1 VYTQHPNQSHHLNRT
16 KRNFMDTHLLVGIAV
31 MLGLIGIAAG
41 RNLLR
46 TLRPQPQLVPLK
58 VSRPV
63 RSDRSDIR

>member
-1 VYTQHPNQSHHLNRT
+1 
-16 KRNFMDTHLLVGIAV
+16 MDTHLLVGIAV